1 MPIFF
6 FNSHNPKVIKF
17 IIILQ
22 LGLSHLREHKFKHNI
37 QGSLNLFCN
46 CSVDIEST
54 VHYLLYYF
62 MNITERSTLLSAI
75 ANIGSW
81 FTCWQFLAVIYLTQI
96 KIKNVLIEYIL
107 SVKRFVE
114 PIFQWSQEFFN
125 QGYESINSVSTVIV
139 TYFLLFVDF
148 CSYFLRNFYLFR
160 VTLIVLGT
168 GWLSL
173 LILQCLI

>member
-22 LGLSHLREHKFKHNI
+22 VGLSHLREHKFKHNI

-96 KIKNVLIEYIL
+96 KMQMFSLNIFYLLRDLKNH
-107 SVKRFVE
+107 
-114 PIFQWSQEFFN
+114 FFN
-125 QGYESINSVSTVIV
+125 GVKNFSTKVM
-139 TYFLLFVDF
+139 
-148 CSYFLRNFYLFR
+148 N
-160 VTLIVLGT
+160 
-168 GWLSL
+168 
-173 LILQCLI
+173 Q

>member
-96 KIKNVLIEYIL
+96 KMQMFSLNIFYLLRDLKNH
-107 SVKRFVE
+107 
-114 PIFQWSQEFFN
+114 FFN
-125 QGYESINSVSTVIV
+125 AVKNFSTKVM
-139 TYFLLFVDF
+139 
-148 CSYFLRNFYLFR
+148 N
-160 VTLIVLGT
+160 
-168 GWLSL
+168 
-173 LILQCLI
+173 Q

>member
-22 LGLSHLREHKFKHNI
+22 LGLSHLRENKFKHNI

-46 CSVDIEST
+46 CN
-54 VHYLLYYF
+54 LLYYF

-75 ANIGSW
+75 ADIGSW

-107 SVKRFVE
+107 SVKRFEE
-114 PIFQWSQEFFN
+114 PLFQWSQEFFN

-160 VTLIVLGT
+160 GTLIVLGT

>member
-6 FNSHNPKVIKF
+6 FNSHNPKVIKL

-81 FTCWQFLAVIYLTQI
+81 FKCWQFLAVIHLTPIKMQMFSLNIFYLLRDL
-96 KIKNVLIEYIL
+96 KNH
-107 SVKRFVE
+107 
-114 PIFQWSQEFFN
+114 FFN
-125 QGYESINSVSTVIV
+125 GVKNFSTKVM
-139 TYFLLFVDF
+139 
-148 CSYFLRNFYLFR
+148 N
-160 VTLIVLGT
+160 
-168 GWLSL
+168 
-173 LILQCLI
+173 Q